1 MFRPLKIACILAVSI
16 IVLAACRRE
25 PAAPPAAV
33 APPLPQPATQASPA
47 AVDPEPPVPSR
58 LEDVIERTPDYVIG
72 ISYPRLAGAY
82 PGLAVALRAYAESAR
97 AQLRQAVHELKG
109 RRASAPYELSL
120 SFTEQVATAQWLAIA
135 ADGSLYTGGAH
146 GRPLIARFVWW
157 IPQARMLTAQALLP
171 EAADWAAVSSHVRER
186 LHTQLSE
193 RIGAEQVQDPAARA
207 ESLRVASRMIDEGTR
222 PDPRNFAQFEPVPG
236 PDGRLLALRFVF
248 PPYQVGPYADGV
260 QSVEVPARVLL
271 PKVAAEYRSLF
282 VDR

>member
-1 MFRPLKIACILAVSI
+1 MFHPLKIACILAVSI
-16 IVLAACRRE
+16 IALAACRRE
-25 PAAPPAAV
+25 PAAPPAM
-33 APPLPQPATQASPA
+33 PA
-47 AVDPEPPVPSR
+47 APVPVPVQEPPAVVDPDPPPPSG
-58 LEDVIERTPDYVIG
+58 LEDVIEQTPDYVIG
-72 ISYPRLAGAY
+72 ISYPRSVEAY
-82 PGLAVALRAYAESAR
+82 PGLAAALRAYAESTR
-97 AQLRQAVHELKG
+97 AQLRQAVDELEG

-120 SFTEQVATAQWLAIA
+120 SFTEQAVTAQWLAIA

-193 RIGAEQVQDPAARA
+193 RIGAEQAQDPVAHA
-207 ESLRVASRMIDEGTR
+207 ESLRVAGRMIDEGTR